1 MIFIVVDNF
10 FNLTL
15 FNQNWLFIFKVKSL
29 YLSNIKIFM
38 KFIVSSGELQ
48 KALQIVSGVISTSQS
63 RPILENFLFDLK
75 ENTLKLTASDGETT
89 LITSLEVKSDDEGKF
104 AVPAKIFQDFVKTY
118 GEQPLTLSVK
128 ESEDGNGSLLEILDE
143 KDNFAVALD
152 NAEDYPDIPEFESS
166 QSITM
171 PSGILSEALANTLF
185 ATSNDSLR
193 PVMTGV
199 LFQFKEDETNFV
211 STDSHR
217 LVVYKREDLVNA
229 EPMEF
234 IMPKKPLS
242 IFKNILAN
250 SNEDVAIDF
259 NENMAKFT
267 FGNNI
272 WICRL
277 IDGKYPNYTAVIPKE
292 NPNVLT
298 INRGLLLSAIRRAS
312 IMSNKSTN
320 QIRFK
325 LSGNILHLHAE
336 DTEYANKADMQIPCD
351 YNGED
356 INIGFSSKFLT
367 EMLSV
372 LNSDDIT
379 MKMSQPNRP
388 GIIEPVDGLEDN
400 EHILMLSMPV
410 IGM

>member
-1 MIFIVVDNF
+1 
-10 FNLTL
+10 
-15 FNQNWLFIFKVKSL
+15 
-29 YLSNIKIFM
+29 M
-38 KFIVSSGELQ
+38 KFIVASGELQ
-48 KALQIVSGVISTSQS
+48 KALNTVSGVISSSQS
-63 RPILENFLFDLK
+63 RPILENYLFELEENNLK
-75 ENTLKLTASDGETT
+75 ITASDGETT
-89 LITSLEVKSDDEGKF
+89 LVTTLEVKSDDSGKF

-128 ESEDGNGSLLEILDE
+128 DSADGNGSLLEILDE

-152 NAEDYPDIPEFESS
+152 NAEDYPELPEFDAS
-166 QSITM
+166 QSVKIAA
-171 PSGILSEALANTLF
+171 GVLSEALTNTLF

-217 LVVYKREDLVNA
+217 LVVYKRTDLINA
-229 EPMEF
+229 EPIEF
-234 IMPKKPLS
+234 IMPKKPLT
-242 IFKNILAN
+242 IFKNLLAN
-250 SNEDVAIDF
+250 SNEEVTIEF

-298 INRGLLLSAIRRAS
+298 INRNLLLSSIRRAS

-320 QIRFK
+320 QVRFK

-372 LNSDDIT
+372 LSSDDIT

-388 GIIEPVDGLEDN
+388 GIIEPVDGLEAEEN
-400 EHILMLSMPV
+400 ILMLSMPV

>member
-1 MIFIVVDNF
+1 
-10 FNLTL
+10 
-15 FNQNWLFIFKVKSL
+15 
-29 YLSNIKIFM
+29 
-38 KFIVSSGELQ
+38 
-48 KALQIVSGVISTSQS
+48 
-63 RPILENFLFDLK
+63 
-75 ENTLKLTASDGETT
+75 
-89 LITSLEVKSDDEGKF
+89 
-104 AVPAKIFQDFVKTY
+104 
-118 GEQPLTLSVK
+118 
-128 ESEDGNGSLLEILDE
+128 
-143 KDNFAVALD
+143 
-152 NAEDYPDIPEFESS
+152 
-166 QSITM
+166 
-171 PSGILSEALANTLF
+171 
-185 ATSNDSLR
+185 
-193 PVMTGV
+193 MTGV

-217 LVVYKREDLVNA
+217 LVVYKRTDLMNA
-229 EPMEF
+229 EPVEF
-234 IMPKKPLS
+234 IMPKKPLA
-242 IFKNILAN
+242 IFKSILAT
-250 SNEDVAIDF
+250 SNEDVSIEF

-277 IDGKYPNYTAVIPKE
+277 IDGKYPNYSAVIPKE

-298 INRGLLLSAIRRAS
+298 INRSLLLNSIRRAS

-320 QIRFK
+320 QVRFK

-336 DTEYANKADMQIPCD
+336 DTEFANKADMQIPCD

-372 LNSDDIT
+372 LSADDIT

-388 GIIEPVDGLEDN
+388 GIIEPVDGLEDQ
-400 EHILMLSMPV
+400 EKLLMLSMPV

>member
-1 MIFIVVDNF
+1 
-10 FNLTL
+10 
-15 FNQNWLFIFKVKSL
+15 
-29 YLSNIKIFM
+29 M
-38 KFIVSSGELQ
+38 KFIVSSSELQ
-48 KALQIVSGVISTSQS
+48 KALQTVSGVISNSQS
-63 RPILENFLFDLK
+63 RPILENFLFEIEKDILRI
-75 ENTLKLTASDGETT
+75 TASDGT
-89 LITSLEVKSDDEGKF
+89 TSLISSLAVMADDTGKF
-104 AVPAKIFQDFVKTY
+104 AVPAKIFQEFVKTY
-118 GEQPLTLSVK
+118 GDQPLTLSVK
-128 ESEDGNGSLLEILDE
+128 DAEDGNGKLLEILDE

-152 NAEDYPDIPEFESS
+152 HAEDYPEIPEFDAA
-166 QSITM
+166 QSVTI
-171 PSGILSEALANTLF
+171 SAGILSEALNNTLF

-217 LVVYKREDLVNA
+217 LVVYKRTDLMNA
-229 EPMEF
+229 EPVEF
-234 IMPKKPLS
+234 IMPKKPLA
-242 IFKNILAN
+242 IFKSILAA
-250 SNEDVAIDF
+250 SSEDVSIEF

-277 IDGKYPNYTAVIPKE
+277 IDGKYPNYSAVIPKE

-298 INRGLLLSAIRRAS
+298 INRSLLLSSIRRAS

-320 QIRFK
+320 QVRFK

-372 LNSDDIT
+372 LSSDDIT

-388 GIIEPVDGLEDN
+388 GIIEPVDGLEAEEN
-400 EHILMLSMPV
+400 ILMLSMPV

>member
-1 MIFIVVDNF
+1 
-10 FNLTL
+10 
-15 FNQNWLFIFKVKSL
+15 
-29 YLSNIKIFM
+29 M
-38 KFIVSSGELQ
+38 KFIVASGELQ
-48 KALQIVSGVISTSQS
+48 KALNTVSGVISSSQS
-63 RPILENFLFDLK
+63 RPILENYLFELEGNLLK
-75 ENTLKLTASDGETT
+75 ITASDGETT
-89 LITSLEVKSDDEGKF
+89 LVTTLEAKSDDNGKF

-128 ESEDGNGSLLEILDE
+128 DSEDGNGSLLEILDE

-152 NAEDYPDIPEFESS
+152 NAEDYPELPEFDAS
-166 QSITM
+166 QSVKI
-171 PSGILSEALANTLF
+171 SAGILSEALTNTLF

-217 LVVYKREDLVNA
+217 LVVYKRTDLINA
-229 EPMEF
+229 EPIEF
-234 IMPKKPLS
+234 IMPKKPLA
-242 IFKNILAN
+242 IFKNVLAN
-250 SNEDVAIDF
+250 SNDEVIIEF

-277 IDGKYPNYTAVIPKE
+277 IDGKYPNYSAVIPKE

-298 INRGLLLSAIRRAS
+298 INRSLLLSSIRRAS

-320 QIRFK
+320 QVRFK

-372 LNSDDIT
+372 LSSDDIT
-379 MKMSQPNRP
+379 MNMSQPNRP
-388 GIIEPVDGLEDN
+388 GIIEPVDGLEAEEN
-400 EHILMLSMPV
+400 ILMLSMPV

>member
-1 MIFIVVDNF
+1 
-10 FNLTL
+10 
-15 FNQNWLFIFKVKSL
+15 
-29 YLSNIKIFM
+29 M

-48 KALQIVSGVISTSQS
+48 KALQTVSGVISTSQS
-63 RPILENFLFDLK
+63 RPILENYLFELE
-75 ENTLKLTASDGETT
+75 ENTLKITASDGETT
-89 LITSLEVKSDDEGKF
+89 LITSLEVKSEDSGKF
-104 AVPAKIFQDFVKTY
+104 AVPAKIFQDFIKTY
-118 GEQPLTLSVK
+118 GEQPLTLAIK
-128 ESEDGNGSLLEILDE
+128 ENEEGTGSLLEILDE

-152 NAEDYPDIPEFESS
+152 NADDYPEIPEFDAA
-166 QSITM
+166 QSVTM
-171 PSGILSEALANTLF
+171 SSGILSEALNNTLF

-199 LFQFKEDETNFV
+199 LFQFGENETNFV

-217 LVVYKREDLVNA
+217 LVVYKRKDLIS

-242 IFKNILAN
+242 IFKNILSATDD
-250 SNEDVAIDF
+250 EVTIEF
-259 NENMAKFT
+259 NENMAKFI
-267 FGNNI
+267 FGNNT

-277 IDGKYPNYTAVIPKE
+277 IDGKYPNYNAVIPKE
-292 NPNVLT
+292 NPNLLT
-298 INRGLLLSAIRRAS
+298 INRNLLLSAIRRAS

-320 QIRFK
+320 QVRFK

-336 DTEYANKADMQIPCD
+336 DTEFANKADMQIPCD

-356 INIGFSSKFLT
+356 INIGFSSRFLT

-372 LNSDDIT
+372 LASDDVT
-379 MKMSQPNRP
+379 MKMSQPNKP
-388 GIIEPVDGLEDN
+388 GILEPVDGLDEEEN
-400 EHILMLSMPV
+400 ILMLSMPV

>member
-1 MIFIVVDNF
+1 
-10 FNLTL
+10 
-15 FNQNWLFIFKVKSL
+15 
-29 YLSNIKIFM
+29 M
-38 KFIVSSGELQ
+38 KFIVASGELQ
-48 KALQIVSGVISTSQS
+48 KALQIVSGVISSSQS
-63 RPILENFLFDLK
+63 RPILENFLFELDNEILK
-75 ENTLKLTASDGETT
+75 ITASDGETT
-89 LITSLEVKSDDEGKF
+89 LITSVGVKSDDSGKN
-104 AVPAKIFQDFVKTY
+104 AVPAKMFQEVIKSFGD
-118 GEQPLTLSVK
+118 QPLTFSVK
-128 ESEDGNGSLLEILDE
+128 ESESGEGGLLEILDE
-143 KDNFAVALD
+143 KDNYFVALD
-152 NAEDYPDIPEFESS
+152 NAEDYPELPEFDAA
-166 QSITM
+166 QKVTIA
-171 PSGILSEALANTLF
+171 SGVLADALSNTLF

-199 LFQFKEDETNFV
+199 LFQFSDKETNFV

-217 LVVYKREDLVNA
+217 LVVYKRTDVTSDEAV
-229 EPMEF
+229 EF

-242 IFKNILAN
+242 IFKNILSS
-250 SNEDVAIDF
+250 SNDDVLIEF

-267 FGNNI
+267 FGENV

-298 INRGLLLSAIRRAS
+298 INRNLLLSSIRRAS
-312 IMSNKSTN
+312 IFSNKSTN
-320 QIRFK
+320 QVRFK
-325 LSGNILHLHAE
+325 LSGNVLHLHAE
-336 DTEYANKADMQIPCD
+336 DTEFANKADMQIPCN

-372 LNSDDIT
+372 LGADDIT
-379 MKMSQPNRP
+379 LKMSQPNRP
-388 GIIEPVDGLEDN
+388 GIVEPVDGLDEN

>member
-1 MIFIVVDNF
+1 
-10 FNLTL
+10 
-15 FNQNWLFIFKVKSL
+15 
-29 YLSNIKIFM
+29 M
-38 KFIVSSGELQ
+38 KFIVASGELQ
-48 KALQIVSGVISTSQS
+48 KALQIVSGVISSSQS
-63 RPILENFLFDLK
+63 RPILENFLFELDNEILK
-75 ENTLKLTASDGETT
+75 ITASDGETT
-89 LITSLEVKSDDEGKF
+89 LITSVGVKSDESGKI
-104 AVPAKIFQDFVKTY
+104 AVPAKMFQEVIKSFGD
-118 GEQPLTLSVK
+118 QPLTFSVK
-128 ESEDGNGSLLEILDE
+128 ESESGEGGLLEILDE
-143 KDNFAVALD
+143 KDNYFVALD
-152 NAEDYPDIPEFESS
+152 NAEDYPELPEFDAA
-166 QSITM
+166 QKVTIA
-171 PSGILSEALANTLF
+171 SGVLADALSNTLF

-199 LFQFKEDETNFV
+199 LFQFSDKETNFV

-217 LVVYKREDLVNA
+217 LVVYKRTDVTSE
-229 EPMEF
+229 EPVEF

-242 IFKNILAN
+242 IFKNILSS
-250 SNEDVAIDF
+250 SNDDVLIEF

-267 FGNNI
+267 FGENV

-298 INRGLLLSAIRRAS
+298 INRNLLLSSIRRAS
-312 IMSNKSTN
+312 IFSNKSTN
-320 QIRFK
+320 QVRFK
-325 LSGNILHLHAE
+325 LSGNVLHLHAE
-336 DTEYANKADMQIPCD
+336 DTEFANKADMQIPCN

-372 LNSDDIT
+372 LGADDIT
-379 MKMSQPNRP
+379 LKMSQPNRP
-388 GIIEPVDGLEDN
+388 GIVEPVDGLDEN

>member
-1 MIFIVVDNF
+1 
-10 FNLTL
+10 
-15 FNQNWLFIFKVKSL
+15 
-29 YLSNIKIFM
+29 M
-38 KFIVSSGELQ
+38 KFIVASGELQ
-48 KALQIVSGVISTSQS
+48 RALQTVSGVVSNSQS
-63 RPILENFLFDLK
+63 RPILENFLFEIEKEILK
-75 ENTLKLTASDGETT
+75 ITASDGETT
-89 LITSLEVKSDDEGKF
+89 LITTIEVKSDDEGKI

-128 ESEDGNGSLLEILDE
+128 DAADGSGSLLEILDE

-152 NAEDYPDIPEFESS
+152 NAEDYPELPEFDAA
-166 QSITM
+166 QSVKI
-171 PSGILSEALANTLF
+171 SGGILSEALNNTLF

-217 LVVYKREDLVNA
+217 LVVYKRTDLINA
-229 EPMEF
+229 EPVEF
-234 IMPKKPLS
+234 IMPKKPLA

-250 SNEDVAIDF
+250 SGEEVTIEF

-277 IDGKYPNYTAVIPKE
+277 IDGKYPNYSAVIPKE
-292 NPNVLT
+292 NPNILT
-298 INRGLLLSAIRRAS
+298 INRNLLLNSIRRAS

-320 QIRFK
+320 QVRFK
-325 LSGNILHLHAE
+325 LSGNLLHLHAE
-336 DTEYANKADMQIPCD
+336 DTEYANKADMQVPCD

-372 LNSDDIT
+372 LSSDDIT

-388 GIIEPVDGLEDN
+388 GIIEPVDGLEEEEN
-400 EHILMLSMPV
+400 ILMLSMPV

>member
-1 MIFIVVDNF
+1 
-10 FNLTL
+10 
-15 FNQNWLFIFKVKSL
+15 
-29 YLSNIKIFM
+29 M
-38 KFIVSSGELQ
+38 KFIVASGELQ
-48 KALQIVSGVISTSQS
+48 KALNTVSGVISSSQS
-63 RPILENFLFDLK
+63 RPILENYLFEIEENNLK
-75 ENTLKLTASDGETT
+75 ITASDGETT
-89 LITSLEVKSDDEGKF
+89 LVTSLEVKSDDTGKF
-104 AVPAKIFQDFVKTY
+104 AVPAKIFQEFVKTY

-128 ESEDGNGSLLEILDE
+128 DSEDGNGSLLEILDE

-152 NAEDYPDIPEFESS
+152 NAEDYPELPEFDAA
-166 QSITM
+166 QSVKI
-171 PSGILSEALANTLF
+171 SAGVLSEALTNTLF

-217 LVVYKREDLVNA
+217 LVVYKRTDLINP
-229 EPMEF
+229 EPIEF
-234 IMPKKPLS
+234 IMPKKPLA

-250 SNEDVAIDF
+250 SNDDVTIEF

-267 FGNNI
+267 FGNNT

-298 INRGLLLSAIRRAS
+298 INRNLLLSSIRRAS

-320 QIRFK
+320 QVRFK

-372 LNSDDIT
+372 LSSDDIT

-388 GIIEPVDGLEDN
+388 GIIEPVDGLEAEEN
-400 EHILMLSMPV
+400 ILMLSMPV

>member
-1 MIFIVVDNF
+1 
-10 FNLTL
+10 
-15 FNQNWLFIFKVKSL
+15 
-29 YLSNIKIFM
+29 M
-38 KFIVSSGELQ
+38 KFIVASGELQ
-48 KALQIVSGVISTSQS
+48 KALQIVSGVISSSQS
-63 RPILENFLFDLK
+63 RPILENFLFELDSEILK
-75 ENTLKLTASDGETT
+75 ITASDGETT
-89 LITSLEVKSDDEGKF
+89 LLTSLAVKSDDCGKI
-104 AVPAKIFQDFVKTY
+104 AVPAKMFQDVIKSF
-118 GEQPLTLSVK
+118 GDQPLTFSVK
-128 ESEDGNGSLLEILDE
+128 ESESGEGGLLEILDE
-143 KDNFAVALD
+143 KDNYFVALD
-152 NAEDYPDIPEFESS
+152 NAEDYPELPEFDAA
-166 QSITM
+166 QKVTIA
-171 PSGILSEALANTLF
+171 SGVLADALSNTLF

-199 LFQFKEDETNFV
+199 LFQFSDKETNFV

-217 LVVYKREDLVNA
+217 LVVYKRTDVTSE
-229 EPMEF
+229 EPVEF

-242 IFKNILAN
+242 IFKNILSS
-250 SNEDVAIDF
+250 SNDDVLIEF

-267 FGNNI
+267 FGENV

-298 INRGLLLSAIRRAS
+298 INRNLLLSSIRRAS
-312 IMSNKSTN
+312 IFSNKSTN
-320 QIRFK
+320 QVRFK
-325 LSGNILHLHAE
+325 LSGNVLHLHAE
-336 DTEYANKADMQIPCD
+336 DTEFANKADMQIPCN

-372 LNSDDIT
+372 LGADDIT
-379 MKMSQPNRP
+379 LKMSQPNRP
-388 GIIEPVDGLEDN
+388 GIVEPVDGLDEN

>member
-1 MIFIVVDNF
+1 
-10 FNLTL
+10 
-15 FNQNWLFIFKVKSL
+15 
-29 YLSNIKIFM
+29 M
-38 KFIVSSGELQ
+38 KFIVASGELQ
-48 KALQIVSGVISTSQS
+48 KALNTVSGVISSSQS
-63 RPILENFLFDLK
+63 RPILENYLFEVDGNNLK
-75 ENTLKLTASDGETT
+75 ITASDGETT
-89 LITSLEVKSDDEGKF
+89 LVTTLEVKSDETGKF

-128 ESEDGNGSLLEILDE
+128 DSEDGNGSLLEILDE

-152 NAEDYPDIPEFESS
+152 NAEDYPELPEFDAA
-166 QSITM
+166 QSVKI
-171 PSGILSEALANTLF
+171 SAGVLSEALTNTLF

-217 LVVYKREDLVNA
+217 LVVYKRTDLINA
-229 EPMEF
+229 DPIEF
-234 IMPKKPLS
+234 IMPKKPLA

-250 SNEDVAIDF
+250 SNDEVIIEF

-277 IDGKYPNYTAVIPKE
+277 IDGKYPNYSAVIPKE

-298 INRGLLLSAIRRAS
+298 INRNLLLSSIRRAS

-320 QIRFK
+320 QVRFK

-336 DTEYANKADMQIPCD
+336 DTEFANKADMQIPCD

-372 LNSDDIT
+372 LSSDDIT

-388 GIIEPVDGLEDN
+388 GIIEPVDGLEAEEN
-400 EHILMLSMPV
+400 ILMLSMPV

>member
-1 MIFIVVDNF
+1 
-10 FNLTL
+10 
-15 FNQNWLFIFKVKSL
+15 
-29 YLSNIKIFM
+29 M

-75 ENTLKLTASDGETT
+75 ENVLKITASDGETT

-152 NAEDYPDIPEFESS
+152 NAEDYPDVPEFESS

-217 LVVYKREDLVNA
+217 LVVYKRDDLVNA

>member
-1 MIFIVVDNF
+1 
-10 FNLTL
+10 
-15 FNQNWLFIFKVKSL
+15 
-29 YLSNIKIFM
+29 M
-38 KFIVSSGELQ
+38 KFIVASGELQ
-48 KALQIVSGVISTSQS
+48 KALSTVSGVISSSQS
-63 RPILENFLFDLK
+63 RPILENYLFEIK
-75 ENTLKLTASDGETT
+75 ENTLTITASDGETT
-89 LITSLEVKSDDEGKF
+89 LITSLEVRSEDSGKF

-128 ESEDGNGSLLEILDE
+128 DSEDGNGSLLEILDE

-152 NAEDYPDIPEFESS
+152 HAEDYPELPEFDAS
-166 QSITM
+166 QQVVISA
-171 PSGILSEALANTLF
+171 GILSEALSNTLF

-217 LVVYKREDLVNA
+217 LVVYKRTDLMNA
-229 EPMEF
+229 EPIEF

-242 IFKNILAN
+242 IFKNILSN
-250 SNEDVAIDF
+250 STDEVKIEF
-259 NENMAKFT
+259 NDNMAKFT
-267 FGNNI
+267 FGNNV

-277 IDGKYPNYTAVIPKE
+277 IDGKYPNYSAVIPKE

-298 INRGLLLSAIRRAS
+298 INRNLLLSSIRRAS

-320 QIRFK
+320 QVRFK
-325 LSGNILHLHAE
+325 LSGNVLHLHAE
-336 DTEYANKADMQIPCD
+336 DTEFANKADMQIPCE

-372 LNSDDIT
+372 LSSDDIT

-388 GIIEPVDGLEDN
+388 GIIEPVDGLEDQEN
-400 EHILMLSMPV
+400 ILMLSMPV

>member
-1 MIFIVVDNF
+1 
-10 FNLTL
+10 
-15 FNQNWLFIFKVKSL
+15 
-29 YLSNIKIFM
+29 M

-48 KALQIVSGVISTSQS
+48 KALQTVSGVISTSQS
-63 RPILENFLFDLK
+63 RPILENYLFEL
-75 ENTLKLTASDGETT
+75 ENNSLRITASDGETT
-89 LITSLEVKSDDEGKF
+89 LITSLEVKSEDSGKF

-128 ESEDGNGSLLEILDE
+128 ESADAAGNVLEILDE
-143 KDNFAVALD
+143 KDNFSVALD
-152 NAEDYPDIPEFESS
+152 NAEDYPEIPEFESA
-166 QSITM
+166 QSVSL
-171 PSGILSEALANTLF
+171 PSGVLSEALSNTLF

-199 LFQFKEDETNFV
+199 LFQFGENETNFV

-217 LVVYKREDLVNA
+217 LVVYKRKDLVS

-242 IFKNILAN
+242 IFKNILASTN
-250 SNEDVAIDF
+250 DDVLIEF
-259 NENMAKFT
+259 NDNMAKFT

-277 IDGKYPNYTAVIPKE
+277 IDGKYPNYSAVIPKE

-298 INRGLLLSAIRRAS
+298 INRNLLLGAIRRAS

-320 QIRFK
+320 QVRFK
-325 LSGNILHLHAE
+325 LSGNVLHLHAE

-372 LNSDDIT
+372 LRADDIT

-388 GIIEPVDGLEDN
+388 GIIEPVDGLEDSEN
-400 EHILMLSMPV
+400 LLMLSMPV

>member
-1 MIFIVVDNF
+1 
-10 FNLTL
+10 
-15 FNQNWLFIFKVKSL
+15 
-29 YLSNIKIFM
+29 M
-38 KFIVSSGELQ
+38 KFIVASGELQ
-48 KALQIVSGVISTSQS
+48 KALSTVSGVISSSQS
-63 RPILENFLFDLK
+63 RPILENYLFELEDNQLK
-75 ENTLKLTASDGETT
+75 ITASDGETT
-89 LITSLEVKSDDEGKF
+89 LITTIEVKSDDAGKI
-104 AVPAKIFQDFVKTY
+104 AVPAKIFQEFVKTY

-128 ESEDGNGSLLEILDE
+128 ASDDGNGKLLEILDE

-152 NAEDYPDIPEFESS
+152 NEEDYPELPEFDPAQNVKISS
-166 QSITM
+166 
-171 PSGILSEALANTLF
+171 GVLSEALTNTLF

-211 STDSHR
+211 ATDSHR
-217 LVVYKREDLVNA
+217 LVVYKRTDLVNA
-229 EPMEF
+229 EPIEF
-234 IMPKKPLS
+234 IMPKKPLA
-242 IFKNILAN
+242 IFKNILSS
-250 SNEDVAIDF
+250 SNDEVTIEF
-259 NENMAKFT
+259 NDNMAKFT

-277 IDGKYPNYTAVIPKE
+277 IDGKYPNYTAVIPKD

-298 INRGLLLSAIRRAS
+298 INRNLLLNSIRRAS

-320 QIRFK
+320 QVRFK
-325 LSGNILHLHAE
+325 LSGNVLHLHAE

-372 LNSDDIT
+372 LGSDDIT

-388 GIIEPVDGLEDN
+388 GIVEPVDGLE
-400 EHILMLSMPV
+400 EEEQILMLSMPV